1 MVEDD
6 PALLRA
12 ITFLLETEGFRVECH
27 GTAESFERAD
37 TRSADCLVID
47 QRLPDGFGLDVL
59 TRERRR
65 GVGTPAMI
73 ITSDPPLAV
82 RLRARALDAR
92 LLEKPLLGDEL
103 MSAIRSLT
111 TLPPM

>member
-1 MVEDD
+1 M
-6 PALLRA
+6 
-12 ITFLLETEGFRVECH
+12 TFLLEAEGFRVECH